1 MHMKYAKRQQLIGC
15 YGTILSAQS
24 TELFSFIMFANRLEF
39 VWTWIQRKFIFSKI
53 SFYTAPKRLIEKV
66 IPNKNHLSL
75 VFFTKL
81 STSYA
86 TMPSIYQFCA
96 LLWTHSW
103 RNKNCALRPAL
114 QERREQDNHRCL
126 LNVKRIYG
134 ENFLGGFWW
143 TWSKTSL
150 SSNVNFC
157 WDDKWITSNNKFKS
171 VRQESR
177 TRDEC
182 RGFWFKFKK
191 SECPFEGFVAWEGN

>member
-24 TELFSFIMFANRLEF
+24 KELFFFIMFANRLEF

-53 SFYTAPKRLIEKV
+53 SLYTAPKRLIEKV

-75 VFFTKL
+75 VFFTEL
-81 STSYA
+81 STSY
-86 TMPSIYQFCA
+86 MQRCLQFYQFCA

-114 QERREQDNHRCL
+114 RERREQDNHRCL

-157 WDDKWITSNNKFKS
+157 WDDKWITSDHKS

-191 SECPFEGFVAWEGN
+191 GECPFEGFVAWEGN